1 MFNFVGGHPIYYLST
16 SSYSYSFPPHLIREC
31 YLVVSPGSTRPPASE
46 ELMLWRALWPPW
58 RALWPPCS
66 ADTAPRCTWP
76 CSARGRGGRS
86 PLCRSGRRGR
96 SASSPFLPLLPLLL
110 RMLRWHYT
118 ALHSAVLSLQIS
130 IWSSVICSTKRG
142 LARSPSPHLSA
153 LPSRPPRRRPLARPR
168 RHRVT
173 VSSPAVCSCS
183 ACPRGSPATRPPQ
196 TEAVSRPTPPP
207 PASTAT
213 PTGLQALSR
222 CQPAHCNACMAP
234 PCTLPCRLLLLR
246 LPAVAVAPPAAGR
259 LGTPLCCCWRSVD
272 LASPGPRPGTHRS
285 MPHQAKLK
293 HRSSRQSDSSQ
304 KLIEKKIKMYFYGCP
319 LKEHS

>member
-1 MFNFVGGHPIYYLST
+1 M
-16 SSYSYSFPPHLIREC
+16 
-31 YLVVSPGSTRPPASE
+31 
-46 ELMLWRALWPPW
+46 
-58 RALWPPCS
+58 
-66 ADTAPRCTWP
+66 
-76 CSARGRGGRS
+76 
-86 PLCRSGRRGR
+86 
-96 SASSPFLPLLPLLL
+96 
-110 RMLRWHYT
+110 
-118 ALHSAVLSLQIS
+118 
-130 IWSSVICSTKRG
+130 ICSTKRG

-259 LGTPLCCCWRSVD
+259 LDSSLLLLEVC
-272 LASPGPRPGTHRS
+272 RPGQPRT
-285 MPHQAKLK
+285 QARNTPIDATSGKAQTQIIQAV
-293 HRSSRQSDSSQ
+293 R
-304 KLIEKKIKMYFYGCP
+304 LITEAY
-319 LKEHS
+319 